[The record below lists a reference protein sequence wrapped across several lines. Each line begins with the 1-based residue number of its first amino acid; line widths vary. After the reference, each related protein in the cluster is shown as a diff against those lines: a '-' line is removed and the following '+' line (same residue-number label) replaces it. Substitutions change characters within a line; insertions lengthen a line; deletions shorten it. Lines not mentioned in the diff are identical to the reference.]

1 DLGHLCSQRVAIV
14 GISCEALRADEPS
27 STTTYR
33 DTHLVSKL
41 ILLARLALGDALHF
55 RFMHTVDLVLVMPL
69 LCMDLMRFRKQPC
82 KFVGWRFNLAFY
94 LANDAPQLRFQLA
107 RAGTSAFHLT
117 SMGIA
122 AGLHQQAAAK
132 VLITLLDR
140 EALSSCGLHQALTH
154 ALIESGIGGETNGLG
169 LNCRVHVDALQ
180 LSRANHAH
188 HDACFNRRTQH
199 LLGSGIAQPLAPT
212 RHARWIDRHLMLKM
226 PHAAEVLPVGI
237 FNPRGNHVFIAQI
250 ELVFQIV
257 QGNHQPRRDAGRTM
271 AGMISIAKSLLERR
285 PIDAKTKTNQRMAQ
299 VDQLLQIYLKHLPL
313 WLLRLALGSHRFSP
327 VSRPFAKPS
336 GKF

>member
-69 LCMDLMRFRKQPC
+69 LCMDLMRSRKQPC

-94 LANDAPQLRFQLA
+94 LANDAPQLRFHLA
-107 RAGTSAFHLT
+107 SRCIT
-117 SMGIA
+117 
-122 AGLHQQAAAK
+122 AGLHQQAAANM
-132 VLITLLDR
+132 LITLLDR
-140 EALSSCGLHQALTH
+140 EALSTCGLHQSLTH
-154 ALIESGIGGETNGLG
+154 ALIESGIGGKTNGLG
-169 LNCRVHVDALQ
+169 LNCRVHIDALQ
-180 LSRANHAH
+180 LSRTNHAH
-188 HDACFNRRTQH
+188 LDACFNRRTQH
-199 LLGSGIAQPLAPT
+199 LLGSGIAQSIAPA

-327 VSRPFAKPS
+327 VSRPFPAPS
-336 GKF
+336 GRF